1 MATIDL
7 GKIKQVFRGTYNNAT
22 AYVPDDLVV
31 FTDTGITSTYICTTA
46 STGNNPSSG
55 GTAHANWAYIAKGV
69 TDPIPSQSGNA
80 GKVLK
85 TDGSSLSFDDAD
97 AGLQSMNVYSTAGSH
112 TWTKPTG
119 IKKIKVYVTG
129 AGGGG
134 MSGPSNDNNGSCGGA
149 GGTAIK
155 IIDVTSIS
163 SVAVTVG
170 AGGAG
175 VSGSTSSARNGNAGG
190 ASSFGSHCSAT
201 GGGAGRG
208 GTDDSY
214 GGEGGIG
221 SGGDLN
227 LRGTC
232 GHIGGTDGSSN
243 PNPPVPQPPGSFWG
257 GGGRMGKTDAGLS
270 NTNCNGFH
278 GGAGGMQTEGDA
290 AGAGGPGIVV
300 VENYK

>member
-22 AYVPDDLVV
+22 AYAVDDLVV
-31 FTDTGITSTYICTTA
+31 FTDGQITSTYICTTA

-55 GTAHANWAYIAKGV
+55 GTAHANWAFIAKGV
-69 TDPIPSQSGNA
+69 ADPIPSQSGNA

-119 IKKIKVYVTG
+119 IKKIKVFVTG

-134 MSGPSNDNNGSCGGA
+134 MSGPNNDNPGSSGGG

-170 AGGAG
+170 AGGNG
-175 VSGSTSSARNGNAGG
+175 VTTSSGVRYGNGGG
-190 ASSFGSHCSAT
+190 TSSFGSHCSAT
-201 GGGAGRG
+201 GGGAGYAG
-208 GTDDSY
+208 NDDRY
-214 GGEGGIG
+214 GGIGGVG
-221 SGGDLN
+221 SGGDIN
-227 LRGTC
+227 LHGDSGTSE
-232 GHIGGTDGSSN
+232 GNDGSNN
-243 PNPPVPQPPGSFWG
+243 PNPPASPAGASFWG
-257 GGGRMGKTDAGLS
+257 GLGMYGANNSGLTQA
-270 NTNCNGFH
+270 NVDGYH
-278 GGAGGMQTEGDA
+278 GSAGGNVFQGVR
-290 AGAGGPGIVV
+290 AGNGGPGLVV

>member
-22 AYVPDDLVV
+22 AYVPDDLVT
-31 FTDTGITSTYICTTA
+31 FTDGQITSTYICTTA

-55 GTAHANWAYIAKGV
+55 GTAHANWAFIAKGV
-69 TDPIPSQSGNA
+69 ADPIPSQSGNA

-119 IKKIKVYVTG
+119 IKKIKVFVTG

-134 MSGPSNDNNGSCGGA
+134 MSGPNNDNPGSSGGG

-170 AGGAG
+170 AGGNG
-175 VSGSTSSARNGNAGG
+175 VTTSSGVRYGNGGG
-190 ASSFGSHCSAT
+190 TSSFGSHCSAT
-201 GGGAGRG
+201 GGGAGYAG
-208 GTDDSY
+208 NDDRY
-214 GGEGGIG
+214 GGIGGVG

-227 LRGTC
+227 LHGDSGTSE
-232 GHIGGTDGSSN
+232 GNDGSNN
-243 PNPPVPQPPGSFWG
+243 PNPPASPAGASFWG
-257 GGGRMGKTDAGLS
+257 GLGMYGANNSGLTQA
-270 NTNCNGFH
+270 NVDGYH
-278 GGAGGMQTEGDA
+278 GSAGGNVFQGVR
-290 AGAGGPGIVV
+290 AGNGGPGLVV

>member
-7 GKIKQVFRGTYNNAT
+7 GKIKQVFRGTYDNST

-69 TDPIPSQSGNA
+69 ADPIPSQSGNA

-97 AGLQSMNVYSTAGSH
+97 AGLQSMNVYETAGSH

-129 AGGGG
+129 GGGGG
-134 MSGPSNDNNGSCGGA
+134 MSGPDNDNPGSSGGG

-163 SVAVTVG
+163 SVSITVG
-170 AGGAG
+170 AGGNG
-175 VSGSTSSARNGNAGG
+175 VTTSSGVRYGNGGG
-190 ASSFGSHCSAT
+190 TSSFGSHCSAT
-201 GGGAGRG
+201 GGGAGYAG
-208 GTDDSY
+208 NDSRY
-214 GGEGGIG
+214 GGIGGVG

-227 LRGTC
+227 LHGDSGTSE
-232 GHIGGTDGSSN
+232 GNDGSNN
-243 PNPPVPQPPGSFWG
+243 PNPPASPAGASFWG
-257 GGGRMGKTDAGLS
+257 GLGMYGANNSGLTQANMNGYHGSAGGNM
-270 NTNCNGFH
+270 FQ
-278 GGAGGMQTEGDA
+278 GAG
-290 AGAGGPGIVV
+290 AGNGGPGIVV

>member
-22 AYVPDDLVV
+22 AYVPDDLVT
-31 FTDTGITSTYICTTA
+31 FTDGQITSTYICTTA

-55 GTAHANWAYIAKGV
+55 GTAHANWAFIAKGV
-69 TDPIPSQSGNA
+69 ADPIPSQSGNA

>member
-7 GKIKQVFRGTYNNAT
+7 GKIKQVFRGTYDNNT

-31 FTDTGITSTYICTTA
+31 FTDGQITSTYICTTA
-46 STGNNPSSG
+46 STNNNPSSG
-55 GTAHANWAYIAKGV
+55 GTAHANWAFIAKGV
-69 TDPIPSQSGNA
+69 ADPIPSQSGNA

-97 AGLQSMNVYSTAGSH
+97 AGLQSMNVYETAGSH

-129 AGGGG
+129 GGGGG
-134 MSGPSNDNNGSCGGA
+134 MSGPDNDNPGSSGGG

-163 SVAVTVG
+163 SVSITVG
-170 AGGAG
+170 AGGNG
-175 VSGSTSSARNGNAGG
+175 VTTSSGVRYGNGGG
-190 ASSFGSHCSAT
+190 TSSFGSHCSAT
-201 GGGAGRG
+201 GGGAGYAG
-208 GTDDSY
+208 NDSRY
-214 GGEGGIG
+214 GGIGGVG

-227 LRGTC
+227 LHGDSGTSE
-232 GHIGGTDGSSN
+232 GNDGSNN
-243 PNPPVPQPPGSFWG
+243 PNPPASPAGASFWG
-257 GGGRMGKTDAGLS
+257 GLGMYGANNSGLTQANMNGYHGSAGGNM
-270 NTNCNGFH
+270 FQ
-278 GGAGGMQTEGDA
+278 GAG
-290 AGAGGPGIVV
+290 AGNGGPGIVV